1 MKNMHVK
8 YSGAQRNGT
17 VVTKL
22 RTAIFQIVKK
32 KNMIQ
37 NDLILLG
44 RNALMVKL
52 QNDGQKYYS
61 SYL

>member
-1 MKNMHVK
+1 MKNMHAK

-22 RTAIFQIVKK
+22 QAAIFQIVKK

-44 RNALMVKL
+44 RNA
-52 QNDGQKYYS
+52 
-61 SYL
+61 